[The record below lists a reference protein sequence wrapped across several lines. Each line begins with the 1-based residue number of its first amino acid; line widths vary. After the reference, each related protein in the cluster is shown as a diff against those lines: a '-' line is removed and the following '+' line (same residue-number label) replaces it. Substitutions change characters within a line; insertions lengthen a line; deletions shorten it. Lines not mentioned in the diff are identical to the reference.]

1 MKLSSFTIQSN
12 QNIKKAFK
20 FLKKYGKKCLIVID
34 KDKKMLGTLTD
45 GDIRNSILKKN
56 SINTKIEK
64 IYNSNPK
71 YLLQGNYTNSQA
83 LKLLVKH
90 NIELIP
96 IVNQKKKIINI
107 VELNTLLKSKN
118 KIVKNKFFLNIFV
131 IIMAGGVGTRL
142 RPFTKVL
149 PKPLVPVNNRPIID
163 HIIDRFQDQGLKK
176 IILTINDKAEIMKA
190 YFNETKSQNKIK
202 FLEETKPLG
211 TCGGLSFLCGKINK
225 SFFVTNCDII
235 LNLDFYDLYS
245 FHVKNNY
252 DITVVASTKDF
263 AIPYG
268 ICEINSQGLLQSMI
282 EKPKYNH
289 LVNTGL
295 YVINPRI
302 LSIIPRNKKYDF
314 NELFDD
320 AKRKKKKVGVYP
332 IDEKSWIDVG
342 QWSEYKKAIEKL

>member
-1 MKLSSFTIQSN
+1 
-12 QNIKKAFK
+12 
-20 FLKKYGKKCLIVID
+20 
-34 KDKKMLGTLTD
+34 
-45 GDIRNSILKKN
+45 
-56 SINTKIEK
+56 
-64 IYNSNPK
+64 
-71 YLLQGNYTNSQA
+71 
-83 LKLLVKH
+83 
-90 NIELIP
+90 
-96 IVNQKKKIINI
+96 
-107 VELNTLLKSKN
+107 
-118 KIVKNKFFLNIFV
+118 
-131 IIMAGGVGTRL
+131 
-142 RPFTKVL
+142 
-149 PKPLVPVNNRPIID
+149 
-163 HIIDRFQDQGLKK
+163 
-176 IILTINDKAEIMKA
+176 MKA

-342 QWSEYKKAIEKL
+342 QWSEYKKVIEKL

>member
-1 MKLSSFTIQSN
+1 
-12 QNIKKAFK
+12 
-20 FLKKYGKKCLIVID
+20 
-34 KDKKMLGTLTD
+34 
-45 GDIRNSILKKN
+45 
-56 SINTKIEK
+56 
-64 IYNSNPK
+64 
-71 YLLQGNYTNSQA
+71 
-83 LKLLVKH
+83 
-90 NIELIP
+90 
-96 IVNQKKKIINI
+96 
-107 VELNTLLKSKN
+107 
-118 KIVKNKFFLNIFV
+118 
-131 IIMAGGVGTRL
+131 MAGSVGTRL

-190 YFNETKSQNKIK
+190 YFNETKSKNKIK

-342 QWSEYKKAIEKL
+342 QWSEYKKVIEKL